1 MFCLREEVDRLE
13 GAGAVAV
20 AGEQGDIAREGIRP
34 AADIDDTRRGAMAAT
49 AAMHSGVLPARGG
62 SSRTTSGRRPSAA
75 ARRIQG
81 VASAQAKRAFLMP
94 LCAALARASCTAAGV
109 CSTP

>member
-34 AADIDDTRRGAMAAT
+34 AADVDDA
-49 AAMHSGVLPARGG
+49 ARGHG
-62 SSRTTSGRRPSAA
+62 GDGKSE
-75 ARRIQG
+75 
-81 VASAQAKRAFLMP
+81 AKR
-94 LCAALARASCTAAGV
+94 S
-109 CSTP
+109 